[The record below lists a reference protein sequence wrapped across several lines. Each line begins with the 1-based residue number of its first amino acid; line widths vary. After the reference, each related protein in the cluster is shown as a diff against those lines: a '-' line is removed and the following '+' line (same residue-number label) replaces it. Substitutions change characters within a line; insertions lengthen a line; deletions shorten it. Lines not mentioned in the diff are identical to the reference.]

1 MVMLKRRKKISS
13 RIDDHRYAFIS
24 YDDEN
29 GTQWDFSKRQLL
41 IVVFLCVS
49 IVGTGLFFATDYLT
63 KILYQTKLKNLK
75 RDYSQLSLTLSK
87 LHQQMDLLSTHVI
100 NIEEK
105 DRALRTYANM
115 PQIDKDVRKLGIG
128 GMEVVKPVKV
138 ENQLSDP
145 ASKLIDLEMNV
156 DNLTRKVKLEL
167 ASYSNI
173 YNKVIK
179 ESDRLQSIPS
189 IRPVNGGYINSGFGY
204 RNDPFTSK
212 PRFHYGQDITVSSGT
227 NIYAPS
233 DGVVKY
239 AARQG
244 GFGKVIKLD
253 HGYGYR
259 TIFAHLSKIYVKW
272 GQKVKRGD
280 LIGKSGNTGRS
291 AGPHLHYE
299 VHRNGVPQNPLDY
312 FFSGYIK

>member
-1 MVMLKRRKKISS
+1 MLKRRKKISS

-29 GTQWDFSKRQLL
+29 GTQWDFSKRQLF

-244 GFGKVIKLD
+244 DFGKVIKLD

-259 TIFAHLSKIYVKW
+259 TIFAHLSKFYVKW

>member
-1 MVMLKRRKKISS
+1 MLKRRKKISS

-29 GTQWDFSKRQLL
+29 GAQWDFSKRQLL

-63 KILYQTKLKNLK
+63 TILYQTKLKNLK

-87 LHQQMDLLSTHVI
+87 LHQQMDLLSTHVV

-128 GMEVVKPVKV
+128 GMEVVKPFKV

-145 ASKLIDLEMNV
+145 ASKLIDMEMNV

-259 TIFAHLSKIYVKW
+259 TIFAHLSKFYVKW

>member
-1 MVMLKRRKKISS
+1 MLKRRKKISS

-87 LHQQMDLLSTHVI
+87 LHQQMDLLSTHVV

-128 GMEVVKPVKV
+128 GMEVVKPLKV

-145 ASKLIDLEMNV
+145 ASKLIDMEMNV

-259 TIFAHLSKIYVKW
+259 TIFAHLSKFYVKW

>member
-1 MVMLKRRKKISS
+1 MLKRRKKISS

-29 GTQWDFSKRQLL
+29 GTQWDFSKRQLF

-63 KILYQTKLKNLK
+63 KILYQTKLKSLK

-87 LHQQMDLLSTHVI
+87 LHQQMDLLSTHVV

-128 GMEVVKPVKV
+128 GMEIVKPVKV

-145 ASKLIDLEMNV
+145 ASKLIDLEVNV

-179 ESDRLQSIPS
+179 ESA
-189 IRPVNGGYINSGFGY
+189 NM
-204 RNDPFTSK
+204 
-212 PRFHYGQDITVSSGT
+212 
-227 NIYAPS
+227 
-233 DGVVKY
+233 
-239 AARQG
+239 
-244 GFGKVIKLD
+244 
-253 HGYGYR
+253 
-259 TIFAHLSKIYVKW
+259 
-272 GQKVKRGD
+272 
-280 LIGKSGNTGRS
+280 
-291 AGPHLHYE
+291 
-299 VHRNGVPQNPLDY
+299 
-312 FFSGYIK
+312 

>member
-1 MVMLKRRKKISS
+1 MLKRRKKISS

-29 GTQWDFSKRQLL
+29 GTQWDFSKRQLF

-115 PQIDKDVRKLGIG
+115 PQLDKDVRKLGIG
-128 GMEVVKPVKV
+128 GMEVVKHVKV

-259 TIFAHLSKIYVKW
+259 TIFAHLSKFYVKW

>member
-1 MVMLKRRKKISS
+1 MLKRRKKISS

-63 KILYQTKLKNLK
+63 KILYQTKLKSLK

-259 TIFAHLSKIYVKW
+259 TIFAHLSKFYVKW

>member
-1 MVMLKRRKKISS
+1 MLKRRKKISS

-87 LHQQMDLLSTHVI
+87 LHQQMDLLSTHVV

-128 GMEVVKPVKV
+128 GMEIVKPVKV

-259 TIFAHLSKIYVKW
+259 TIFAHLSKFYVKW

>member
-1 MVMLKRRKKISS
+1 MLKRRKKISS

-29 GTQWDFSKRQLL
+29 GTQWDFSKRQLF

-87 LHQQMDLLSTHVI
+87 LHQQMDLLSTHVV

-128 GMEVVKPVKV
+128 GMEIVKPVKV

-259 TIFAHLSKIYVKW
+259 TIFAHLSKFYVKW

>member
-1 MVMLKRRKKISS
+1 MLKRRKKISS
-13 RIDDHRYAFIS
+13 NINDHRYAFIS
-24 YDDEN
+24 YDNEN
-29 GTQWDFSKRQLL
+29 GNQWDFSKTQLL

-63 KILYQTKLKNLK
+63 KILYQTKLKSLK
-75 RDYSQLSLTLSK
+75 RDYSQLSLTLTK
-87 LHQQMDLLSTHVI
+87 LQQQMDLLSTHVV

-128 GMEVVKPVKV
+128 GMEVVKPLKL
-138 ENQLSDP
+138 ENQLSNP

-167 ASYSNI
+167 ASYSSI

-227 NIYAPS
+227 NIYAPA

-239 AARQG
+239 SARQG

-259 TIFAHLSKIYVKW
+259 TIFAHLSKFYVKW

>member
-1 MVMLKRRKKISS
+1 MLKRRKKISS

-87 LHQQMDLLSTHVI
+87 LHQQMDLLSTHVV

-259 TIFAHLSKIYVKW
+259 TIFAHLSKFYVKW

>member
-1 MVMLKRRKKISS
+1 MLKRRKKISS

-29 GTQWDFSKRQLL
+29 GTQWDFSKRQLF

-63 KILYQTKLKNLK
+63 KILYQTKLKSLK

-87 LHQQMDLLSTHVI
+87 LHQQMDLLSTHVV

-128 GMEVVKPVKV
+128 GMEIVKPVKV

-259 TIFAHLSKIYVKW
+259 TIFAHLSKFYVKW

-280 LIGKSGNTGRS
+280 LIGKTGNTGRS

>member
-1 MVMLKRRKKISS
+1 MLKRRKKISS

-63 KILYQTKLKNLK
+63 KILYQTKLKSLK

-87 LHQQMDLLSTHVI
+87 LHQQMDLLSTHVV

-128 GMEVVKPVKV
+128 GMEIVKPVKV

-259 TIFAHLSKIYVKW
+259 TIFAHLSKFYVKW

-280 LIGKSGNTGRS
+280 LIGKTGNTGRS

>member
-1 MVMLKRRKKISS
+1 MLKRRKKISS
-13 RIDDHRYAFIS
+13 RINDHRYAFIS

-29 GTQWDFSKRQLL
+29 GTQWDFSKRQLF

-259 TIFAHLSKIYVKW
+259 TIFAHLSKFYVKW

>member
-1 MVMLKRRKKISS
+1 MLKRRKKTSS

-29 GTQWDFSKRQLL
+29 GTQWDFSKRQLF
-41 IVVFLCVS
+41 IVVILCVS

-63 KILYQTKLKNLK
+63 KILYQTKLKSLK

-259 TIFAHLSKIYVKW
+259 TIFAHLSKFYVKW

>member
-1 MVMLKRRKKISS
+1 MLKRRKKISS

-29 GTQWDFSKRQLL
+29 GAQWEFSKRQLF

-63 KILYQTKLKNLK
+63 KILYQTKLKSLK

-259 TIFAHLSKIYVKW
+259 TIFAHLSKFYVKW

>member
-1 MVMLKRRKKISS
+1 MLKRRKKISS

-29 GTQWDFSKRQLL
+29 GTQWDFSKRQLF

-63 KILYQTKLKNLK
+63 KILYQTKLKSLK

-87 LHQQMDLLSTHVI
+87 LHQQMDLLSTHVV

-128 GMEVVKPVKV
+128 GMEIVKPVKV

-259 TIFAHLSKIYVKW
+259 TIFAHLSKFYVKW